1 MTRLRLAVL
10 ASTALLATGAAATSS
25 DAAGTDLGA
34 ALGRALAAEG
44 IDPRL
49 TGALVVDLRTGAV
62 VFAQNAST
70 ALRPASAEKLAVSF
84 AALRILGPGYRFRT
98 EIVGRGEL
106 HAGTWRGDLLLVG
119 HGDPTLDPGD
129 IDTLAR
135 QVRGWGIRRVAGRVL
150 GDESHFDSR
159 RDAPGWKPGF
169 AGIESRP
176 LSALSVEGVLVRR
189 IDGSAAR
196 AAQVLTAA
204 LEHRGVSVDGPPG
217 TGRAPG
223 DGLSI
228 ASDLSEPLDSIIRRT
243 NRESD
248 NYYAEVLLK
257 ELGAAVAGQ
266 GTSIAG
272 SRVVLAELR
281 RAKVPVTGLRI
292 ADGSGLS
299 LDDRLTARALV
310 AILRAGTGDESFGG
324 AFLSSLAVAGVSG
337 TLEERLATR
346 PTFGRVVAKTG
357 TTNAASALAGFVRK
371 RYVFAIVQ
379 NGSPV
384 PYWTARV
391 AQDRFVTVLA
401 RAK

>member
-1 MTRLRLAVL
+1 MARLRLAVL

-34 ALGRALAAEG
+34 ALGRALAVEG

-49 TGALVVDLRTGAV
+49 TGALAVDLRTGAV
-62 VFAQNAST
+62 VFELNSST

-106 HAGTWRGDLLLVG
+106 HAGTWHGDLLLVG

-129 IDTLAR
+129 IDALAR
-135 QVRGWGIRRVAGRVL
+135 QVRTWGIRRVAGRVL

-176 LSALSVEGVLVRR
+176 LSALSVEGVLLRR

-204 LEHRGVSVDGPPG
+204 LERRGVAVDGPPG
-217 TGRAPG
+217 TGRAPR
-223 DGLSI
+223 DGFPI

-257 ELGAAVAGQ
+257 ELGAAVADH
-266 GTSIAG
+266 GTSTAG

-281 RAKVPVTGLRI
+281 RAKVPVAGLRI

-299 LDDRLTARALV
+299 LDDRLTAQALV
-310 AILRAGTGDESFGG
+310 AILRAGTGDPAFGG

>member
-1 MTRLRLAVL
+1 MPHLRLAVL
-10 ASTALLATGAAATSS
+10 ASAALLAAGAAATSS
-25 DAAGTDLGA
+25 DAGNTDLRV
-34 ALGRALAAEG
+34 ALGRALAVEG
-44 IDPRL
+44 IDARR
-49 TGALVVDLRTGAV
+49 TAALAVDLRTGDV
-62 VFAQNAST
+62 VFEQNSST
-70 ALRPASAEKLAVSF
+70 ALRPASAEKLVVSF

-106 HAGTWRGDLLLVG
+106 RAGTWRGDLLLVG
-119 HGDPTLDPGD
+119 HGDPTLALGD
-129 IDTLAR
+129 VDALAR
-135 QVRGWGIRRVAGRVL
+135 QVRSWGIRRVVGRVL

-169 AGIESRP
+169 ADVESRP

-196 AAQVLTAA
+196 AARALTEA
-204 LEHRGVSVDGPPG
+204 LERLGVAVDGPPG
-217 TGRAPG
+217 IGRAPR
-223 DGLSI
+223 DGLAL
-228 ASDLSEPLDSIIRRT
+228 ASDLSEPLASIVRHT

-257 ELGAAVAGQ
+257 ELGAALAGR
-266 GTSIAG
+266 GTSEAG
-272 SRVVLAELR
+272 SRVVLDELR
-281 RAKVPVTGLRI
+281 RAKVPVRGLRI

-310 AILRAGTGDESFGG
+310 AILQAGAGDPAFGG
-324 AFLSSLAVAGVSG
+324 AFVSSLAVAGVSG

-346 PTFGRVVAKTG
+346 PTFGRVIAKTG
-357 TTNAASALAGFVRK
+357 TTSAASALVGFVRR

-401 RAK
+401 GAK